1 MNEEEE
7 LQPLDGNTE
16 TDAGETGKQPTF
28 SIVIAA
34 HDNARELEKNLP
46 SLLEQDYSAD
56 FQVVVVDE
64 SSTDDTE
71 DVLKILQQKYPN
83 LYCTFIP
90 SSSHYL
96 SRRKLA
102 LTVGIKAAKYEW
114 VIFTDAACRA
124 NSHHCLSKLAQWIES
139 DTSMVIGYENHDASG
154 KAFRRFYRLYL
165 DRYLLRKRTAYKSM
179 GRNIAF
185 RKELFARHNGFLK
198 NLPYLRGEYDF
209 LVNEYAERDRCAICI
224 DPDTTLRS
232 DEPSRK
238 LWNNDNIFYQETRR
252 HLKRSFTH
260 RLRFDIEQ
268 TLLHLSWIA
277 SAAATAFGVAT
288 KQWIVAGIGG
298 GVLLLLYILRTVFLS
313 KAAKRFSEENLPT
326 LMLPFFELA
335 VVWKNLY
342 FMIRHRLSDKYDF
355 IRR

>member
-7 LQPLDGNTE
+7 LTTVEANTE
-16 TDAGETGKQPTF
+16 NDAEPTGHQPTF

-34 HDNARELEKNLP
+34 HDNARDLEYNLP
-46 SLLEQDYSAD
+46 SLLEQDYEAG

-71 DVLKILQQKYPN
+71 DVLKLLRQKYQN

-114 VIFTDAACRA
+114 IVFTDPTCRA
-124 NSHHCLSKLAQWIES
+124 ESHHWISGISKLVCP
-139 DTSMVIGYENHDASG
+139 DTTIVLGYENHDVEG
-154 KAFRRFYRLYL
+154 KAFRRFYRLYH
-165 DRYLLRKRTAYKSM
+165 DRYLLRKRTAYRAL

-185 RKELFARHNGFLK
+185 RKELFAEHNGFLK
-198 NLPYLRGEYDF
+198 NLPFLRGEYDF
-209 LVNEYAERDRCAICI
+209 LVNEYAERDRSVITI
-224 DPDTTLRS
+224 DKETTLRS

-252 HLKRSFTH
+252 HLKRSLTH
-260 RLRFDIEQ
+260 RLRFDVEQ
-268 TLLHLSWIA
+268 TLLHLAWIA
-277 SAAATAFGVAT
+277 AVVAIAVGIATNNVIAAGA
-288 KQWIVAGIGG
+288 GG
-298 GVLLLLYILRTVFLS
+298 GALLLLYVLRCIFLHR
-313 KAAKRFSEENLPT
+313 ATKRFGEERMPT
-326 LMLPFFELA
+326 LLLPFYELA